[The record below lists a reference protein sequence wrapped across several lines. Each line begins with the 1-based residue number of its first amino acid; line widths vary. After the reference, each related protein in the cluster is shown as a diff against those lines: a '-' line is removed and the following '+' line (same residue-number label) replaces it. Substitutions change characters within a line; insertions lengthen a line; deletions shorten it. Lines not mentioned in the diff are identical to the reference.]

1 MQGLQVFGRVLR
13 LALVARYLVLRGL
26 SAATAG
32 RGVKVAVASRIFDAT
47 AMRTGALG
55 LAAGAAAMAAAGS
68 NMDSAPV
75 DSSAALLIVLAALVL
90 CLALSAWSLDKE
102 LVAPATSM
110 LNQMADSGAQIAQN
124 FDPDGNTLA
133 LRKGFSNHI
142 DASPNPKIRNDVA
155 AYASGQLALAATRAL
170 LHPDALIGGSNAK
183 SGDKSGKAANSLLG
197 AASTDATV
205 KQVASYDDRVN
216 SARWFPVSTLG
227 DPMGDFMH
235 RLRGG
240 TDGDATLEGE
250 LCFTLT
256 SHSDVAGHWD
266 WDVLRLKKREHVL
279 ELVGISQAAE

>member
-13 LALVARYLVLRGL
+13 LALVARYVVLRGL
-26 SAATAG
+26 SAATAA
-32 RGVKVAVASRIFDAT
+32 RGVKVAVAARIFDAT

-68 NMDSAPV
+68 NMEIAPV
-75 DSSAALLIVLAALVL
+75 DSSTALVVVLISLVL
-90 CLALSAWSLDKE
+90 CLSLSAWSLDKE

-110 LNQMADSGAQIAQN
+110 LNQMADSGAQIAQKL
-124 FDPDGNTLA
+124 DPHGNTLA
-133 LRKGFSNHI
+133 LRKGFSKNNS
-142 DASPNPKIRNDVA
+142 DAAISPKAQNDVA

-170 LHPDALIGGSNAK
+170 LHPGSL
-183 SGDKSGKAANSLLG
+183 SGDGKDGKNKLNSPAAVG
-197 AASTDATV
+197 ATGATV
-205 KQVASYDDRVN
+205 QQVASYDDRVDP
-216 SARWFPVSTLG
+216 AHWFPVSTLG

-240 TDGDATLEGE
+240 ADADATLEGE

-279 ELVGISQAAE
+279 ELVSA